1 MPDLAEIGAFIA
13 QLRQEFVDSCLD
25 RLTDLDRFL
34 EKAIAEGGV
43 SDDAMLDLRRHIH
56 SIKGSAGT
64 HGLSVV
70 SQIAHRLED
79 YMDTCDAIGGPQLS
93 GIQTHLDRI
102 RDILETGHDP
112 EPDAAAEMLRRL
124 PAPVSPKRAPEK
136 IVHVLLVMPK
146 SVQRKIIAHEL
157 LGRGFQVSMVET
169 ALHALKV
176 ALAERP
182 DLIVASQEIEDFPGV
197 ELARV
202 CTDIAAT
209 APCRFILMTSHRAT
223 DPALAG
229 LPASAALIGKGPTFS
244 RDLAARLAE
253 WGM

>member
-1 MPDLAEIGAFIA
+1 
-13 QLRQEFVDSCLD
+13 
-25 RLTDLDRFL
+25 
-34 EKAIAEGGV
+34 
-43 SDDAMLDLRRHIH
+43 
-56 SIKGSAGT
+56 
-64 HGLSVV
+64 
-70 SQIAHRLED
+70 
-79 YMDTCDAIGGPQLS
+79 
-93 GIQTHLDRI
+93 
-102 RDILETGHDP
+102 
-112 EPDAAAEMLRRL
+112 
-124 PAPVSPKRAPEK
+124 
-136 IVHVLLVMPK
+136 MPK

-229 LPASAALIGKGPTFS
+229 LPASAALIGKGPHLFEGS
-244 RDLAARLAE
+244 RGALGGMGNVGGVRRAGKSLAVALCGPSTDG
-253 WGM
+253 WPSG